1 MISISKRELFIKS
14 WELFKNNAQFFFN
27 IGILLFTIQH
37 MIPMMLGVVF
47 IPYSIPYFIFHL
59 VYLLV
64 TTGVSLWV
72 MMQILKVLRSQPT
85 DSFNNLFRYFPL
97 VFRAIGGSFI
107 ITFSL
112 VMIGMIIFTIFANQM
127 DIDFETATL
136 EVIIGAITSS
146 TMLSVI
152 ALGYFISASYL
163 WIKSYF
169 FIYYIIDKDMGAL
182 DSIKYSLHATAGYEA
197 DLFILWIATVVMN
210 FAGILLYGIGLMFTL
225 PYTLIVLSMFYNRYL
240 SAQSS

>member
-37 MIPMMLGVVF
+37 IIPIVIGLFF
-47 IPYSIPYFIFHL
+47 IPYSIPYFMFHL
-59 VYLLV
+59 LYLLV

-72 MMQILKVLRSQPT
+72 MMQILNVLRSQPA
-85 DSFNNLFRYFPL
+85 DSFKNVFRYFPL

-112 VMIGMIIFTIFANQM
+112 VMIGMVIFTIFADQM
-127 DIDFETATL
+127 NINFETATL
-136 EVIIGAITSS
+136 EVIIRAITSS
-146 TMLSVI
+146 TMLSII
-152 ALGYFISASYL
+152 ALGYFMGASYL

-169 FIYYIIDKDMGAL
+169 FIYYIIDKDMGTLA
-182 DSIKYSLHATAGYEA
+182 SIKYSLHGNQ
-197 DLFILWIATVVMN
+197 WI
-210 FAGILLYGIGLMFTL
+210 
-225 PYTLIVLSMFYNRYL
+225 
-240 SAQSS
+240 